1 MVCAGDR
8 AGWRRVLLLY
18 RFSRRGAH
26 PRSPYC
32 FLAPIARARAAIHA
46 PFAHDRAADDTRHM
60 DLSRTLLFV
69 PGNRERMLAR
79 AATAGADVIVVDLE
93 DAVPAAEKRAAR
105 ALTRSWL
112 QRLADAGQTV
122 FVRVNGVQTGLT
134 RADVQAVVRPGLAGV
149 VLPKA
154 GQAQDL
160 RDLDV
165 LLREAELAR
174 RIRPG
179 NVRTLPIIESAC
191 GLLRCEEIARASDR
205 LVGLSVGGEDYTAE
219 LGVPGDA
226 RTTALAHL
234 RYTVVQVAVAYSLV
248 PIDTPFADTRDA
260 DGLAAEARLARA
272 MGFRGKYVI
281 HPGQV
286 EAVNAAFTP
295 SREELAEARRV
306 VRAAETGAK
315 RGRGSV
321 SLDGR
326 MVDAPVVA
334 RARRLLAAA
343 SAIEARNR
351 VANPLLRGVGGA
363 SVPNQKRAAALAAVT
378 EESS

>member
-1 MVCAGDR
+1 MMSCRGR
-8 AGWRRVLLLY
+8 ADVRRVCRLLY
-18 RFSRRGAH
+18 RVSRRRAH
-26 PRSPYC
+26 RRSPY
-32 FLAPIARARAAIHA
+32 LVPAAAARVDARPGA
-46 PFAHDRAADDTRHM
+46 FAVARDGAADDTRSM
-60 DLSRTLLFV
+60 ELSRTLLFV

-79 AATAGADVIVVDLE
+79 AAGAGADVIVVDLE

-112 QRLADAGQTV
+112 ARLAEAGQTV

-134 RADVQAVVRPGLAGV
+134 RADAQAVVRPGLAGV

-154 GQAQDL
+154 EQAQDL

-174 RIRPG
+174 RMRPG
-179 NVRTLPIIESAC
+179 DVRTLPIIESAR

-205 LVGLSVGGEDYTAE
+205 LAGLAAGGEDYMAE
-219 LGVPGDA
+219 LGVPAEA

-234 RYTVVQVAVAYSLV
+234 RYTVVEVAAAYGLAA
-248 PIDTPFADTRDA
+248 IDTPFTDTRD
-260 DGLAAEARLARA
+260 DEGLAADAQLSRA

-286 EAVNAAFTP
+286 GIVNAAFTP
-295 SREELAEARRV
+295 SSEEVAAARRI
-306 VRAAETGAK
+306 VRAAEAGAK
-315 RGRGSV
+315 RGRGAVSV
-321 SLDGR
+321 DGR
-326 MVDAPVVA
+326 MVDAPVVE

-343 SAIEARNR
+343 RAIANR
-351 VANPLLRGVGGA
+351 R
-363 SVPNQKRAAALAAVT
+363 
-378 EESS
+378 